1 MKTYFISCLAALVI
15 AVLGYVV
22 LNSVQENADQAF
34 TTSAVRLGS

>member
-22 LNSVQENADQAF
+22 LSGVQTNVDQAY
-34 TTSAVRLGS
+34 TTSGVRLGS